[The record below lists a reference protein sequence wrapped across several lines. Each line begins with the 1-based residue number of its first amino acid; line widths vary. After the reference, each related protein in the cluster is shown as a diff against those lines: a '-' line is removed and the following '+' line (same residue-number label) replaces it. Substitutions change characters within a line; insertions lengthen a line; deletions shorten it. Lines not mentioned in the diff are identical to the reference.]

1 MEELLFY
8 HRFFTPLS
16 SEVNGNSEAHP
27 RLKELFKEISN
38 VLMNDNGSQSSM
50 NTTDGTA
57 SEESYNSMERESEPM
72 TAM

>member
-8 HRFFTPLS
+8 RRVFTPLS

-38 VLMNDNGSQSSM
+38 FLTKDNGSQSSM
-50 NTTDGTA
+50 TATDGTR
-57 SEESYNSMERESEPM
+57 SEELFNSMERESEPM
-72 TAM
+72 DAM

>member
-8 HRFFTPLS
+8 RRVFAPLS

-38 VLMNDNGSQSSM
+38 FLLKENGSQSSM
-50 NTTDGTA
+50 NIPDGTTSEA
-57 SEESYNSMERESEPM
+57 SFNSVERESETM
-72 TAM
+72 AAM